1 MVFLA
6 RAVFLL
12 SFICFFHCVMRR
24 TRRSF
29 HPTGERALLPLEFSI
44 RIALF
49 RPLFNT
55 SVPVTCTSLPL
66 LAPHRG
72 TDLPR
77 PSILPPIN
85 PLHDSPC
92 SFPRV
97 RKLPTNK
104 TISIS
109 RFIYIYIYIVRSPPR
124 YHRRRESSLPDPARV
139 FFRSRPIDNL
149 ARAMRERV
157 LARTET
163 T

>member
-77 PSILPPIN
+77 PPILPPIN

-109 RFIYIYIYIVRSPPR
+109 RFIYIY
-124 YHRRRESSLPDPARV
+124 SSFASSISSSKRIILAGSRARLLPFAADR
-139 FFRSRPIDNL
+139 
-149 ARAMRERV
+149 
-157 LARTET
+157 
-163 T
+163 